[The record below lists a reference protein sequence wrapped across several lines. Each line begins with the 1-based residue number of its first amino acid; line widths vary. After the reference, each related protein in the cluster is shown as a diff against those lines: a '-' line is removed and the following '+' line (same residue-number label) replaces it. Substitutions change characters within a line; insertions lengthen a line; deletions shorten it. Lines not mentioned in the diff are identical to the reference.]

1 MTTGTISVMI
11 FARPGCNGRRE
22 EAMRAY
28 VRAFPICLVVLAT
41 AALSASAGAA
51 ETLRVG
57 KAVPFAWTFTPVEVG
72 IETGQ
77 FGKQGLTV
85 EPSAFGGDARLQQAI
100 GCRRHRYRHRQ
111 RPRHGVHGQGCAG
124 KG

>member
-85 EPSAFGGDARLQQAI
+85 SHRLLQPGVAAEGIDI
-100 GCRRHRYRHRQ
+100 GIGSG
-111 RPRHGVHGQGCAG
+111 P
-124 KG
+124 